1 MDNREPVLTAVSVGA
16 IVAALLQLLIVFGL
30 EISDEQVAAVLA
42 FVAVVAPVVLS
53 AIYARSKVSP
63 VEPPHD
69 HRRRA

>member
-1 MDNREPVLTAVSVGA
+1 MQNEPVLTAVSIGA

-53 AIYARSKVSP
+53 AIYARSRVTP
-63 VEPPHD
+63 VEPPRD
-69 HRRRA
+69 PNLRR